1 MSEDKKVYTTVD
13 AVNLAADGNVNEFKS
28 AVGDVMMD
36 KIQSAI
42 EIKKDEVQS
51 NFMAT
56 QDTAEE

>member
-28 AVGDVMMD
+28 AVGDIMMD

-42 EIKKDEVQS
+42 EIKKYEVQS